1 MSMGIDEPN
10 AAIAISPNIIEGNAS
25 IHDIEKVNTEQ
36 MDNLMNNPYKNYL
49 FVVYSGIF
57 NKKPE
62 MFEEIKNLQNSLKDR
77 SILEI
82 VAIDHD
88 TNDVGEYYDT
98 ELPILFLKTKKDNI
112 VEYEG
117 EVTFEH
123 WKDFAVKHVPELKV
137 EDISFGEDI

>member
-1 MSMGIDEPN
+1 
-10 AAIAISPNIIEGNAS
+10 
-25 IHDIEKVNTEQ
+25 

-98 ELPILFLKTKKDNI
+98 ELPILFLKTKKDDI

-117 EVTFEH
+117 EITFEH
-123 WKDFAVKHVPELKV
+123 LKDFAVKHVPELKV